1 MNILTSL
8 RRGGAPRFMLM
19 LAMLAAMGTT
29 LGACGRIGNPH
40 SPSRAIYST
49 YPDKDR

>member
-1 MNILTSL
+1 MNALTTL
-8 RRGGAPRFMLM
+8 RRNAPRFMLM
-19 LAMLAAMGTT
+19 CAMLAAMGAT

-40 SPSRAIYST
+40 QPSREFYNS

>member
-1 MNILTSL
+1 MNTLTTL
-8 RRGGAPRFMLM
+8 RRGAPRFMLM
-19 LAMLAAMGTT
+19 VAMLAAMGAT

-40 SPSRAIYST
+40 HPSKAIYNT

>member
-1 MNILTSL
+1 MNTLTIL
-8 RRGGAPRFMLM
+8 RQRAPRFMLM

-40 SPSRAIYST
+40 SPSKAIYNN

>member
-1 MNILTSL
+1 MNTLTIL
-8 RRGGAPRFMLM
+8 RRGAPRFMLT
-19 LAMLAAMGTT
+19 LAMLAAISAT

-40 SPSRAIYST
+40 SPSKAIYNN